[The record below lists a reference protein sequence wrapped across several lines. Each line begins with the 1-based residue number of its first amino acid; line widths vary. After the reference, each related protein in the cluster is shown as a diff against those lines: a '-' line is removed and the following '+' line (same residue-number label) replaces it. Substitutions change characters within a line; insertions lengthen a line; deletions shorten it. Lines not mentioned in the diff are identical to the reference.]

1 MNKEE
6 SLSFLQSCIDMVN
19 LATEQDVK
27 FFQEIYKMDCATPVV
42 SPDFEFVFPTSDFEC
57 QYEIKD
63 VYNLITNG
71 EDFRKS
77 TKKKISY
84 NFWGAESINQQNDDD
99 LPYAS

>member
-6 SLSFLQSCIDMVN
+6 SLSFLQSCIEKVN

-27 FFQEIYKMDCATPVV
+27 FFQKVYEKDCVTPVV
-42 SPDFEFVFPTSDFEC
+42 SPGFEFVFPTSDFEC

-63 VYNLITNG
+63 IYNLITSS
-71 EDFRKS
+71 EDYRSS
-77 TKKKISY
+77 TKKEISY
-84 NFWGAESINQQNDDD
+84 NFLGVELINQQNSDN